1 MLDGSRNSTRLQRSD
16 ENWAW
21 TYFHCFCAA
30 DSQLILF
37 QLFLRHRRSQLS
49 GGEGSKSTHSSV
61 GTMHPRMLRAEDCHY
76 TVGDAVKLTVARV
89 MSLLAEHRNI
99 AGVSTAKQVADHELM
114 SYAT

>member
-1 MLDGSRNSTRLQRSD
+1 
-16 ENWAW
+16 
-21 TYFHCFCAA
+21 
-30 DSQLILF
+30 
-37 QLFLRHRRSQLS
+37 
-49 GGEGSKSTHSSV
+49 
-61 GTMHPRMLRAEDCHY
+61 MHPRMLRAEDCHY